1 MHCATSSINGI
12 LSLVVESDRKK
23 ILVKYNLSVDPSF
36 KTPFREKNVH
46 NITMSTTFVKCDE
59 CTHLAIKNVA
69 KHALTTTIERIN

>member
-36 KTPFREKNVH
+36 KTPFREKNVN
-46 NITMSTTFVKCDE
+46 NITKCQV
-59 CTHLAIKNVA
+59 CQQQLLNAMNAHI
-69 KHALTTTIERIN
+69 

>member
-36 KTPFREKNVH
+36 KTPLREKNVN
-46 NITMSTTFVKCDE
+46 NITKCQV
-59 CTHLAIKNVA
+59 CQQHLLNAMNAHI
-69 KHALTTTIERIN
+69 